1 MAMAQGMV
9 KTPELI
15 KADEIIDKYDCN
27 KSALIQILLEI
38 QRENN
43 WISKDTLELVSNKL
57 GITLAQV
64 FHVATFY
71 KNFSLVPRGKH
82 ILQVC
87 LGTPCH
93 TAGASRLLDKV
104 EEVLKVQPGGTTEDK
119 RFTLRTAYCF
129 GCCALSPCIRVDQ
142 DVYAKVKPN
151 SVKDIIGGY

>member
-1 MAMAQGMV
+1 MITTQ
-9 KTPELI
+9 ELI
-15 KADEIIDKYDCN
+15 KTDEIIDKYGSN

-43 WISKDTLELVSNKL
+43 WVSKDALVWVSNKL

-64 FHVATFY
+64 YHVATFY

-93 TAGASRLLDKV
+93 TAGASRLLEKV
-104 EEVLKVQPGGTTEDK
+104 EEVLKIKPGDTTEDK
-119 RFTLRTAYCF
+119 RFTLKTAYCF

-142 DVYAKVKPN
+142 EVYAKVKP
-151 SVKDIIGGY
+151 VRVPEILGGY

>member
-1 MAMAQGMV
+1 MV
-9 KTPELI
+9 TTQELAKT
-15 KADEIIDKYDCN
+15 DQIIDKYGSN

-43 WISKDTLELVSNKL
+43 WVSKETLEMVSEKL

-64 FHVATFY
+64 YHVATFY

-93 TAGASRLLDKV
+93 TAGASRLLEKV
-104 EEVLKVQPGGTTEDK
+104 EEVLNVQSGGTTEDQK
-119 RFTLRTAYCF
+119 FTLKTAYCF
-129 GCCALSPCIRVDQ
+129 GCCALSPCIRVDHE
-142 DVYAKVKPN
+142 VYAKVKPAR
-151 SVKDIIGGY
+151 VPEILGGY

>member
-1 MAMAQGMV
+1 MI
-9 KTPELI
+9 KTEELSKI
-15 KADEIIDKYDCN
+15 DEIIEKHGND

-43 WISKDTLELVSNKL
+43 WISKDILLRVSEKL
-57 GITLAQV
+57 DLPLTQV

-93 TAGASRLLDKV
+93 TAGASRILEKI
-104 EEVLKVQPGGTTEDK
+104 EEVLKVKPGETTEDK
-119 RFTLRTAYCF
+119 KYTLKTAYCF

-142 DVYAKVKPN
+142 EVHAKVKPAR
-151 SVKDIIGGY
+151 VQEILGGY